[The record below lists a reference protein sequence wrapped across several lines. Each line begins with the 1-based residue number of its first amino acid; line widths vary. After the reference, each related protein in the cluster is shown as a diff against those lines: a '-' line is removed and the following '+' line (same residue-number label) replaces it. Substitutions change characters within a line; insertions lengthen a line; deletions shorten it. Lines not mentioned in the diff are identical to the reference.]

1 MPKKGRDICT
11 FNVPLFPMPSTMI
24 LQPLDLCHL
33 KDKETEHLKA
43 NLKKFVEQHEI
54 RKSSEFNFT

>member
-1 MPKKGRDICT
+1 
-11 FNVPLFPMPSTMI
+11 MI

-33 KDKETEHLKA
+33 KDKETEHVKA